1 MWYNNREVWK
11 LIKRTEVI
19 SLSEDRP
26 IGVFDSGVGGLTV
39 VRVLFEKLPSEK
51 VVYLGD
57 TAHVPYGS
65 RTVEELQV
73 FAGQIA
79 RFLVSQGAKMIVAA
93 CNTSSA
99 VSLEYLKEN
108 FAVPIIGVI
117 EPGVQRA
124 LQITRNGRVGV
135 IATETTIKSQA
146 FPRVAEQINP
156 QVKVFSQACPQL
168 VPLVEAGRLD
178 DGETERVCR
187 EYLEPLRAAGVDT
200 LILGCTHYPFLVPVI
215 QRLMGEAVTLV
226 DPAQETV
233 AVVGK
238 TLKAQGQ
245 LSQQRAGCL
254 DHRFYSTGR
263 ADSFLQV
270 GQRMVGD
277 LIKQVDQVDL
287 DR

>member
-65 RTVEELQV
+65 RTVEELQI

-146 FPRVAEQINP
+146 FPQVAEQINP
-156 QVKVFSQACPQL
+156 QVKVFGQACPQL

-233 AVVGK
+233 AVVAK
-238 TLKAQGQ
+238 TLKARGQ

-277 LIKQVDQVDL
+277 LINQVDQVNL

>member
-1 MWYNNREVWK
+1 LWYNNREVWK

-65 RTVEELQV
+65 RTVEELQI

-146 FPRVAEQINP
+146 FPQVAEQINP
-156 QVKVFSQACPQL
+156 QVKVFGQACPQL

-233 AVVGK
+233 AVVAK
-238 TLKAQGQ
+238 TLKARGQ

-277 LIKQVDQVDL
+277 LINQVDQVNL